1 MTEICREHEEH
12 LDRIAAGRRMV
23 PGREALLEVAD
34 FFDALGNP
42 TRLKILYALAG
53 AELCTCDLA
62 NIAEL
67 SVSAISHQLRILRD
81 RKIISFRKEGKNVF
95 TGCGISTLSTCCRS
109 PWNTWKRGRLMAEPA
124 RLRLEGLDCANCAA
138 KIEDTLKKEVSG
150 TLP

>member
-1 MTEICREHEEH
+1 MEHEEH
-12 LDRIAAGRRMV
+12 RDRIIAGRRMA
-23 PGREALLEVAD
+23 PGPEVLLEVSD

-95 TGCGISTLSTCCRS
+95 Y
-109 PWNTWKRGRLMAEPA
+109 
-124 RLRLEGLDCANCAA
+124 RLRDHHIVELLSVALEHM
-138 KIEDTLKKEVSG
+138 KEG
-150 TLP
+150 PDHG